1 MQMGPNMQQHLALP
15 YMRQQELALQAQI
28 PELVRRP
35 LTQEE
40 IEQIASVMRR
50 VERGE

>member
-1 MQMGPNMQQHLALP
+1 
-15 YMRQQELALQAQI
+15 MRQQELALQAQI
-28 PELVRRP
+28 PGLVRRP